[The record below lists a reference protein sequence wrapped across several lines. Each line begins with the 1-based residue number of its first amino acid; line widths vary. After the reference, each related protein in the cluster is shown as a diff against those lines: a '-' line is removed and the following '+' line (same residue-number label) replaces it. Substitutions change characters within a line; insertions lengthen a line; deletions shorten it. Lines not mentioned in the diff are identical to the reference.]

1 MDWSTIFDEAGDEIG
16 DWDRLLVTNRL
27 DPVIE
32 IAESQGRYNK
42 TVMYTFTIN
51 YVLGV
56 GFLGIPYAFERV
68 GLLLGTVITIFT
80 SLVCYVTVMYVAEAA
95 HRGMQLIED
104 SGKDQFPTWITTLKA
119 KKSRRHG
126 NSSADVTPVSGQSAS
141 IEYSSMDEILKKTS
155 IFVPMSPG
163 PSVEALPRLRADT
176 FQSDT
181 DATIS
186 GLEPEVVDLAYAFL
200 GPLGKV
206 IYQCAL
212 VGLTFSGTF
221 LYIYIYIYIYKLNFI
236 DILSCARA
244 TCICSGLPTD
254 NYFSGSS
261 EGIAD
266 LRSDHFW
273 CNRSATF
280 VF

>member
-32 IAESQGRYNK
+32 IVESQGRYNK

-68 GLLLGTVITIFT
+68 GLLLGTVITVLT

-104 SGKDQFPTWITTLKA
+104 SGKDQFPTWMTTLKA
-119 KKSRRHG
+119 KKSRRRG
-126 NSSADVTPVSGQSAS
+126 NSSADVTPVIGQNAP

-155 IFVPMSPG
+155 VFVPMSPG
-163 PSVEALPRLRADT
+163 RSSPSNGVEVLHRLRADT

-186 GLEPEVVDLAYAFL
+186 GLEPEVVDLAYSFL

-212 VGLTFSGTF
+212 VGLTFSGAF
-221 LYIYIYIYIYKLNFI
+221 LCEN
-236 DILSCARA
+236 
-244 TCICSGLPTD
+244 
-254 NYFSGSS
+254 
-261 EGIAD
+261 
-266 LRSDHFW
+266 HFL
-273 CNRSATF
+273 
-280 VF
+280 